1 MFTGLL
7 ASCVFAFVSAPFPCM
22 CRGKKKRKT
31 PRVHLKADTRVPA
44 FLYAARREAEFH
56 YVSASKARRARKL
69 LSDHDGRCTAVH
81 SFKDS
86 PQIKY
91 LLWCFHMEKR
101 VRRWKQRT
109 EEDKGGN
116 RSRSFVDARGV
127 AVDSDAYDQ
136 KSSLHGCKFLFA
148 PVCVH
153 VCECFASPCL
163 LRLLI
168 FLKQVPSHSL
178 LSLCCLISSMISG
191 CIFSLSSL
199 PKNKRTPV
207 L

>member
-22 CRGKKKRKT
+22 CRGKRRRKT

-116 RSRSFVDARGV
+116 RSRSFVDQEAW
-127 AVDSDAYDQ
+127 Q
-136 KSSLHGCKFLFA
+136 WILTPMTKSQ
-148 PVCVH
+148 VCMV
-153 VCECFASPCL
+153 VNSCL
-163 LRLLI
+163 L
-168 FLKQVPSHSL
+168 
-178 LSLCCLISSMISG
+178 LCACM
-191 CIFSLSSL
+191 CVNAL
-199 PKNKRTPV
+199 PH
-207 L
+207 LASCDC